1 MALRRFS
8 LFLIEPIMGRTSNRI
23 RIENNTT
30 RASEAVRWEGAVA
43 GATHSISLEC

>member
-1 MALRRFS
+1 MVLRRFP
-8 LFLIEPIMGRTSNRI
+8 LLLIELTIGRASKRI